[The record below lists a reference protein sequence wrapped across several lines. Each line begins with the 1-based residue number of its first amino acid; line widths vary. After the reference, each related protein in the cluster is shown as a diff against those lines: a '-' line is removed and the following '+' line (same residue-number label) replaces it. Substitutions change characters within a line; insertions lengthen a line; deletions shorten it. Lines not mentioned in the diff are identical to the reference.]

1 MFDRPSV
8 TYLRDRAAICRRL
21 AETASDDYR
30 AWALTSIAE
39 DYERRADALAPCDAP
54 AECIMA

>member
-8 TYLRDRAAICRRL
+8 AYLRGRAATCRRL

-39 DYERRADALAPCDAP
+39 DYERRADALAPCDAR
-54 AECIMA
+54 AEGIRA